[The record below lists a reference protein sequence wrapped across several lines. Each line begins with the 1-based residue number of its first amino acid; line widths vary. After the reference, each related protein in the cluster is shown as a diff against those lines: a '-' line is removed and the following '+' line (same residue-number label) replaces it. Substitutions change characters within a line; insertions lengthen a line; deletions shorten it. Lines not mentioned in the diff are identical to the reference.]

1 MRFGEYNTTL
11 LSQAAP
17 RIQEE
22 LVTELR
28 HLPEGWW
35 ALGAAGLVVAVCWTV
50 FALYRREGRVGATM
64 RVRMALGAVRCLVL
78 LTLLVVLLE
87 PVLVRILRKW
97 VDSYTLVLVDDSA
110 SMDLADAYRDPALG
124 ARVRK
129 VMAEERTPT
138 FRRSAVVQ
146 RLLYGD
152 DRRFLRSLTNNNR
165 VRVYSFGSEPS
176 LHTTL
181 RSARE
186 RPEANSG
193 GDAGQATL
201 ATAGEADIPLTATG
215 PTTNV
220 DRALRRAV
228 ESLGGAPLAGVIVL
242 SDGGFNDGPPAAEAA
257 RFARERRI
265 PIYTVGIGDPSPPR
279 NLRVAEIDA
288 PENVFQKDPFAVT
301 ARLAAEGLDGETV
314 SVRLR
319 ERSEIDG
326 GEGVVVDSRT
336 VTIVAGG
343 GIGPMTFERRQERVG
358 RFTYTVEVG
367 PVVNES
373 VTDDNARQT
382 SVNVMDARLRVL
394 VVSGGPGWDYRY
406 LTTLLQRDETV
417 DVSCWLQSAD
427 LNAVRDGNTIIDHL
441 PRLAEEILAYDVIVL
456 MDPDRVEFDESWAR
470 LIDRFVTEHG
480 GGVLLAAA
488 RARTPA
494 FLREPMLK
502 PLVDLLP
509 VALDP
514 EADLILNQIGHYQLR
529 GAALEIPDAS
539 FGHPVMRLA
548 DDPVSTKLLWQGI
561 GDVYWHYPVLREK
574 PVATVL
580 MRHGDPRMRNSYGAH
595 VLAAVQFVGA
605 GRTGFLA
612 FDTTFRWR
620 RHGEILFDRFWVQ
633 LVRYLAE
640 GKLLGGTRQVM
651 LQIENDQVS
660 LGEAVSVTA
669 RLLNERFEPIQRD
682 EVTATFQIEDERGQF
697 TLATRRDRPGWFEGR
712 FVPDRTGAYRVSV
725 RLPGLDASGDGE
737 VSREVRVSRPNVEV
751 LRPQM
756 DRGELVALAEGSA
769 GGRYFELD
777 ELAELA
783 ELIPDLH
790 EEVPIRSRPTTLW
803 DNGWMLMWLV
813 GLLSLEWF
821 LRKWNRLL

>member
-1 MRFGEYNTTL
+1 MRLGEYNATL
-11 LSQAAP
+11 LSQAVP

-28 HLPEGWW
+28 HMPEGWW
-35 ALGAAGLVVAVCWTV
+35 ALAAAGSAVAVCWTV
-50 FALYRREGRVGATM
+50 FALYRREGRVGASM

-78 LTLLVVLLE
+78 LALFTVLLE
-87 PVLVRILRKW
+87 PVLVRVLRKW

-110 SMDLADAYRDPALG
+110 SMDLADVYRDAAQG
-124 ARVRK
+124 ARVRS
-129 VMAEERTPT
+129 VMGEDRSAG
-138 FRRSAVVQ
+138 FRRAAVAE
-146 RLLYGD
+146 RLLHGGN
-152 DRRFLRSLTNNNR
+152 RQFLRGLASNNR
-165 VRVYSFGSEPS
+165 VRIYSFGSEPT
-176 LHTTL
+176 LHATL

-186 RPEANSG
+186 RREVDGVAEAGSP
-193 GDAGQATL
+193 AL
-201 ATAGEADIPLTATG
+201 TAVNETDIPLTATG

-228 ESLGGAPLAGVIVL
+228 ESLGGAPLAGVVVL
-242 SDGGFNDGPPAAEAA
+242 SDGGFNDGPPASEAA

-288 PENVFQKDPFAVT
+288 PENVFQKDPFAIT

-314 SVRLR
+314 NVRLR
-319 ERSEIDG
+319 ERSEIEG
-326 GEGVVVDSRT
+326 GEGAVVDSRT
-336 VTIVAGG
+336 VTVVAGG
-343 GIGPMTFERRQERVG
+343 GIPALTFERRQERVG
-358 RFTYTVEVG
+358 RFTYSVEAV
-367 PVVNES
+367 PVASES
-373 VTDDNARQT
+373 VTDDNVRQT

-456 MDPDRVEFDESWAR
+456 MDPDRAEFDESWAR
-470 LIDRFVTEHG
+470 VIDRFVTEHG
-480 GGVLLAAA
+480 GGVLVAAA

-494 FLREPMLK
+494 FLREPMFK

-514 EADLILNQIGHYQLR
+514 EADLVLNQIGHYQLR
-529 GAALEIPDAS
+529 GAPLEIPDAS

-612 FDTTFRWR
+612 FDTTYRWR
-620 RHGEILFDRFWVQ
+620 RHGEILFNRFWVQ

-682 EVTATFQIEDERGQF
+682 EATATFQIEGERQEF
-697 TLATRRDRPGWFEGR
+697 TLGARRDRPGWFEGR

-725 RLPGLDASGDGE
+725 RLPGLDARGDGE

-756 DRGELVALAEGSA
+756 DRGELIALAEGSA

-777 ELAELA
+777 EMSELA
-783 ELIPDLH
+783 ALIPDLH

-803 DNGWMLMWLV
+803 DNGWTLLGLV